1 MDMRRVVVALAL
13 ALALSGG
20 VAYLLYG
27 RLRQTRGSAGPPVTK
42 IVAAAKNVAAGA
54 ALKQEDVTLVD
65 WPQSVLPVGTF
76 TKVED
81 VMGRALIYP
90 LSEKEPVLLRDLAE
104 PGSGISLSVKIP
116 PGMRATSVR
125 SNEIVGVA
133 GFLFPGSHVDVL
145 DTYTPPGSNAPQ
157 TETVLQNVEV
167 ISAGQKIQ
175 PDPQGKPETVS
186 VVTLLLSPRDSE
198 KLLLASSQGN
208 IQFVL
213 RNGAD
218 TEQVKGSAVSLGDVS
233 ASGAPKPPAPPTTHV
248 RVRSSRSEAKKLHK
262 PEDFYTIEI
271 YQGDKRSEQKFPE
284 SAPAPN

>member
-27 RLRQTRGSAGPPVTK
+27 RLRQRGPAGPPVTK

-54 ALKQEDVTLVD
+54 ALRQEDITLVD
-65 WPQSVLPVGTF
+65 WPQSVLPVGTYS
-76 TKVED
+76 KIED
-81 VMGRALIYP
+81 VLGRALIYP

-157 TETVLQNVEV
+157 TDTVLQNVEV
-167 ISAGQKIQ
+167 ASAGQKIQ
-175 PDPQGKPETVS
+175 PDPQGKPETVT

-218 TEQVKGSAVSLGDVS
+218 TEQVKGTAVRLADLS
-233 ASGAPKPPAPPTTHV
+233 ASGAPKPPAPLTAHV
-248 RVRSSRSEAKKLHK
+248 RVRSPRSEAKKLPK

>member
-1 MDMRRVVVALAL
+1 MDIRRVVVALAL

-27 RLRQTRGSAGPPVTK
+27 RLRQRGPSGPPVTK
-42 IVAAAKNVAAGA
+42 IVAAAKNVAAGS
-54 ALKQEDVTLVD
+54 ALKQDDVTLVD

-76 TKVED
+76 AKIED
-81 VMGRALIYP
+81 VIGRALIFP

-116 PGMRATSVR
+116 PGMRRTAVR
-125 SNEIVGVA
+125 SNEVIGVA
-133 GFLFPGSHVDVL
+133 GFLFPGSKVDVL
-145 DTYTPPGSNAPQ
+145 DTYTIPGSNAPQ

-175 PDPQGKPETVS
+175 PDPQGKPETVT

-213 RNGAD
+213 RNGSD
-218 TEQVKGSAVSLGDVS
+218 TEQVKASPVQLADLST
-233 ASGAPKPPAPPTTHV
+233 SGAPKPPAPPSTAHA
-248 RVRSSRSEAKKLHK
+248 RVRSPRSEAKKLRK

-271 YQGDKRSEQKFPE
+271 IQGEKRSEQKFPE

>member
-1 MDMRRVVVALAL
+1 MDIRRVVVALAL

-27 RLRQTRGSAGPPVTK
+27 RLRQRGPSGPAVTK
-42 IVAAAKNVAAGA
+42 IVAAAKNVAAGS
-54 ALKQEDVTLVD
+54 ALKQDDVTLVD

-76 TKVED
+76 PKIED
-81 VMGRALIYP
+81 VIGRALIYP

-133 GFLFPGSHVDVL
+133 GFLFPGSKVDVL
-145 DTYTPPGSNAPQ
+145 DTYTIPGSNAPQ

-218 TEQVKGSAVSLGDVS
+218 AEQVKASSVTMADL
-233 ASGAPKPPAPPTTHV
+233 ASGAPKPPALPTTHA
-248 RVRSSRSEAKKLHK
+248 RVRSPRSEAKKLPK

-271 YQGDKRSEQKFPE
+271 IQGEKRSEQKFPE
-284 SAPAPN
+284 GAPAPN

>member
-116 PGMRATSVR
+116 PGMRATAVR
-125 SNEIVGVA
+125 SNEIIGVA

-157 TETVLQNVEV
+157 TDTVLQNVEV

-175 PDPQGKPETVS
+175 PDPQGKPETVT

-218 TEQVKGSAVSLGDVS
+218 TEQVKGSAVSLVDLS

-248 RVRSSRSEAKKLHK
+248 RVRSSRSEAKKLPK

-271 YQGDKRSEQKFPE
+271 YQGEKRSEQKFPE
-284 SAPAPN
+284 GAPAPN

>member
-1 MDMRRVVVALAL
+1 MDIRRVVVALAL

-27 RLRQTRGSAGPPVTK
+27 RLRQRGPSGPPVTK

-54 ALKQEDVTLVD
+54 ALKQDDVTLVD

-157 TETVLQNVEV
+157 TDTVLQNVEV

-175 PDPQGKPETVS
+175 PDPQGKPETVT

-218 TEQVKGSAVSLGDVS
+218 TEQVKGSAVNLGDLS
-233 ASGAPKPPAPPTTHV
+233 TSGAPKPPAPPTTHV
-248 RVRSSRSEAKKLHK
+248 RVRSSRSEAKKLPK
-262 PEDFYTIEI
+262 PEGFYTIEI
-271 YQGDKRSEQKFPE
+271 IQGEKRSEQKFPE

>member
-27 RLRQTRGSAGPPVTK
+27 RLRQRGPSGPPVTK

-116 PGMRATSVR
+116 PGMRATAVR
-125 SNEIVGVA
+125 SNEIIGVA

-157 TETVLQNVEV
+157 TDTVLQNVEV

-175 PDPQGKPETVS
+175 PDPQGKPETVT

-218 TEQVKGSAVSLGDVS
+218 TEQVKGSAVGLGDLS

-248 RVRSSRSEAKKLHK
+248 RVRSSRSEAKKLPK

>member
-1 MDMRRVVVALAL
+1 MDIRRVVVALAL

-27 RLRQTRGSAGPPVTK
+27 RLRQRGPSGPPVTK
-42 IVAAAKNVAAGA
+42 SVAAAENVAAGS
-54 ALKQEDVTLVD
+54 ALKQDDVTLVD

-76 TKVED
+76 AKIED
-81 VMGRALIYP
+81 VIGRALIFP

-116 PGMRATSVR
+116 PGMRATAVR
-125 SNEIVGVA
+125 SNEIIGVA
-133 GFLFPGSHVDVL
+133 GFLFPGSKVDVL

-218 TEQVKGSAVSLGDVS
+218 TEQVKGSAVNLGDLS

-248 RVRSSRSEAKKLHK
+248 RVRSSRSEAKKLPK

-271 YQGDKRSEQKFPE
+271 YQGEKRSE
-284 SAPAPN
+284 

>member
-145 DTYTPPGSNAPQ
+145 VTYTPPGGNNIPV
-157 TETVLQNVEV
+157 TETVLQDVEV
-167 ISAGQKIQ
+167 LTAGQTTE
-175 PDPQGKPETVS
+175 PDPQGKPQTVN
-186 VVTLLLSPRDSE
+186 VVTLLLNPEDSQR
-198 KLLLASSQGN
+198 LQLASMQGG

-213 RNGAD
+213 RSGVDQKSVNLKPTRLD
-218 TEQVKGSAVSLGDVS
+218 QLV
-233 ASGAPKPPAPPTTHV
+233 ASEKPPVVVPPSTKKAPKRVEPSRPP
-248 RVRSSRSEAKKLHK
+248 
-262 PEDFYTIEI
+262 I
-271 YQGDKRSEQKFPE
+271 YVLEVIQGTKRSVEKF
-284 SAPAPN
+284 

>member
-27 RLRQTRGSAGPPVTK
+27 RLRQRGPSGPPVTK

-65 WPQSVLPVGTF
+65 WRQSVLPVGTF

-116 PGMRATSVR
+116 PGMRATAVR
-125 SNEIVGVA
+125 SNEIIGVA

-157 TETVLQNVEV
+157 TDTVLQNVEV

-218 TEQVKGSAVSLGDVS
+218 TEQVKGSAVSLGDLS

-248 RVRSSRSEAKKLHK
+248 RVRSSRSEAKKLPK

>member
-1 MDMRRVVVALAL
+1 MDIRRVVVALAL

-27 RLRQTRGSAGPPVTK
+27 RLRQRGPSGPPVTK

-157 TETVLQNVEV
+157 TDTVLQNVEV

-175 PDPQGKPETVS
+175 PDPQGKPETVT

-218 TEQVKGSAVSLGDVS
+218 TEQVKGSAVNLGDLS
-233 ASGAPKPPAPPTTHV
+233 TSGAPKPPAPLTTHV
-248 RVRSSRSEAKKLHK
+248 RVRSSKSEAKKLPK

>member
-1 MDMRRVVVALAL
+1 MDIRRVVVALAL

-27 RLRQTRGSAGPPVTK
+27 RLRQRGPSGPPVTK

-157 TETVLQNVEV
+157 TDTVLQNVEV

-175 PDPQGKPETVS
+175 PDPQGKPETVT

-218 TEQVKGSAVSLGDVS
+218 TEQVKGTAVRLADLSE
-233 ASGAPKPPAPPTTHV
+233 SGAPKPPAPLTTHV
-248 RVRSSRSEAKKLHK
+248 RVRSSKSEAKKLPK

>member
-1 MDMRRVVVALAL
+1 MDIRRVVVALAL

-27 RLRQTRGSAGPPVTK
+27 RLRKSGPSGPPVTK
-42 IVAAAKNVAAGA
+42 IVAAAKNVAAGS
-54 ALKQEDVTLVD
+54 ALKQDDVTLVD
-65 WPQSVLPVGTF
+65 WPQSVLPVGTYS
-76 TKVED
+76 KIED

-157 TETVLQNVEV
+157 TDTVLQNVEV
-167 ISAGQKIQ
+167 ASAGQKIQ

-186 VVTLLLSPRDSE
+186 VVTLFLNPRDSE

-218 TEQVKGSAVSLGDVS
+218 TEQVKGSPVGMSDLS
-233 ASGAPKPPAPPTTHV
+233 ASAAPKPLTPTTTHM
-248 RVRSSRSEAKKLHK
+248 RVRSPKSGAKKLPK

-271 YQGDKRSEQKFPE
+271 YQGEKRSEQKFPE